1 MKVIGDKADVGVVVP
16 ASCGG
21 RRSTVHGVVQEP
33 TKQEVA
39 VSVSNKADIN

>member
-21 RRSTVHGVVQEP
+21 CCSTVHGVVQEP
-33 TKQEVA
+33 TEQEAV
-39 VSVSNKADIN
+39 VSVSSKADIN